1 MTCDRCGTDLGRG
14 VKRYCCMVETGPTG
28 GHEWLYVCGLC
39 CMALELRRE
48 GGYYA
53 AYWMPGT
60 LMAGA

>member
-1 MTCDRCGTDLGRG
+1 MTCASCGVELNRKKQYNEYDRYLVD
-14 VKRYCCMVETGPTG
+14 G
-28 GHEWLYVCGLC
+28 GYYTNTVCGPC
-39 CMALELRRE
+39 FIAHELRRE